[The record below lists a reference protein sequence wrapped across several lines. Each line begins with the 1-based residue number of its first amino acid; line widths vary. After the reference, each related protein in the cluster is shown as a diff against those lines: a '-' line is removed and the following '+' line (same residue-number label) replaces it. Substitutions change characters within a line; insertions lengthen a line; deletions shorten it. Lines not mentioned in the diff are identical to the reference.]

1 MRTKTKGDDNA
12 EATDRKDLPGMS
24 YSNNPAQ
31 GRYLLFLDILG
42 FSELVKT
49 KGHDEVLGIVT
60 NALEAFDRWENL
72 NQQFRTIYFSD
83 TFVFYQ
89 VPKGYGKWAFLDVYA
104 IGGLILTAL
113 LAKGIAARGAITFG
127 GFEVQDST
135 LGKHQ
140 VYFGPA
146 LIEAY
151 QAEQKEGWLGITI
164 QPSAWLPC
172 EADDPGIIQAFERE
186 RVWIKRSDDVLL
198 LNPFI
203 KLRGWHIHDLI
214 GEIDRPYLEWDQPD
228 FPNEILA
235 FKFLREQAD
244 FFTRSGDF
252 TGRVASKY
260 HATDAFLKQVFG
272 PDLFAWACKISE

>member
-1 MRTKTKGDDNA
+1 
-12 EATDRKDLPGMS
+12 MS
-24 YSNNPAQ
+24 NDYDPTQ

-49 KGHDEVLGIVT
+49 RGQAEVLGIIT
-60 NALEAFDRWENL
+60 EALQAFSRWENL
-72 NQQFRTIYFSD
+72 NQSFRTIYFSD

-89 VPKGYGKWAFLDVYA
+89 LPKGYGSWAFFDIYA
-104 IGGLILTAL
+104 IGGLVLTAL

-127 GFEVQDST
+127 GFEVHDDM

-172 EADDPGIIQAFERE
+172 EENDPGIIHAFERE
-186 RVWIKRSDDVLL
+186 KVWIKRSDDVLL

-203 KLRGWHIHDLI
+203 KLRSWYLDDLI
-214 GEIDRPYLEWDQPD
+214 GEVDTPYLEWDQPD
-228 FPNEILA
+228 FPNEIHA
-235 FKFLREQAD
+235 FKFLRGKGEFYAS
-244 FFTRSGDF
+244 SGDF

-260 HATDAFLKQVFG
+260 HATNAFLKQIFG
-272 PDLFAWACKISE
+272 PDLYAWACKISE